1 MTNYEKIQIDL
12 PKNVEAYLRKNA
24 EALLAAPSGY
34 VVDVFTMLTGQEE
47 MEPKELEVLSTL
59 LRHFAEEKAGEKK
72 GILGVID
79 GGKAVKKSF
88 IEEQLEGPEIRGIVA
103 DIRLFEDIPDE
114 DRSFK
119 FEDPSGMI
127 YTLKP
132 RADFI
137 LDGKLV
143 MVADWVEDG
152 SFSYFYFQYAEDGR
166 IIVDS
171 VQDDEDFK
179 LIEKIWNV
187 LEEAQREERTQL
199 H

>member
-1 MTNYEKIQIDL
+1 MKNYEQIKIDL
-12 PKNVEAYLRKNA
+12 PKNVEAYLRRNA

-59 LRHFAEEKAGEKK
+59 LRHFVEEKAGTKK

-79 GGKAVKKSF
+79 GGKAPKKV
-88 IEEQLEGPEIRGIVA
+88 IPQEEEEPEIRGIVG
-103 DIRLFEDIPDE
+103 DIRMFHDIPE
-114 DRSFK
+114 EERQFK
-119 FEDPSGMI
+119 FQNEAGKI
-127 YTLKP
+127 YTLQP

-143 MVADWVEDG
+143 MVADYLEDDSY
-152 SFSYFYFQYAEDGR
+152 SFFYFRYAEDDKL
-166 IIVDS
+166 IVDS
-171 VQDDEDFK
+171 VQDKEEFE
-179 LIEKIWNV
+179 LIGKVWDVIQ
-187 LEEAQREERTQL
+187 EAVDAERAEL